1 MRRAD
6 ARALAL
12 ALACSAVL
20 TAMGPAQAQSLY
32 KYRDER
38 GVWVYT
44 DRPPESPVEIEE
56 VSIERR
62 EASPVVELFE
72 RVRAN
77 GTHMLAA
84 RNSFYGTVQIA
95 FELLSATNLAGDVPE
110 RGNRILDP
118 RSVTELFPLH
128 PVRPEQPMNV
138 EYAFQ
143 YLHGHPGAKH
153 LPEEPYRL
161 PYALATEFPVSQ
173 AFPDTVTHTD
183 AANQYAIDF
192 VMPVGTGVYAARG
205 GIVIEVASEY
215 FESGVD
221 LADTSRANIV
231 RILHADGTMALY
243 AHLNWQSIRVAPG
256 QRVARGEYLADSGNT
271 GFSTGPHLHFVVQ
284 RNGGGIMESVPVEF
298 EGPGGASLTLAT
310 GDSPTAW

>member
-1 MRRAD
+1 MRSTDR
-6 ARALAL
+6 RALAL
-12 ALACSAVL
+12 AVACSAVL
-20 TAMGPAQAQSLY
+20 TAMAPAQAQSLY
-32 KYRDER
+32 KYRNER

-44 DRPPESPVEIEE
+44 DRPPESPVEIEQ
-56 VSIERR
+56 VPIERR

-153 LPEEPYRL
+153 PPEEPYRL

-183 AANQYAIDF
+183 LHAAAHLFSVDER
-192 VMPVGTGVYAARG
+192 PVRRTAVFD
-205 GIVIEVASEY
+205 EK
-215 FESGVD
+215 
-221 LADTSRANIV
+221 LAFFSADHGMSPRNH
-231 RILHADGTMALY
+231 ILHK
-243 AHLNWQSIRVAPG
+243 HHI
-256 QRVARGEYLADSGNT
+256 
-271 GFSTGPHLHFVVQ
+271 
-284 RNGGGIMESVPVEF
+284 
-298 EGPGGASLTLAT
+298 
-310 GDSPTAW
+310 